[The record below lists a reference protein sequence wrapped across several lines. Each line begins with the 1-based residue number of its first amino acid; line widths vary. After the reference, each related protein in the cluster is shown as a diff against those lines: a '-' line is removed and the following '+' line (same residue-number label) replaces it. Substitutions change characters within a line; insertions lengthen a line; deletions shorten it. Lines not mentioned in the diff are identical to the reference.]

1 MSKPIQHGIFRID
14 ENVDLLHK
22 ALNRIKIDISDIK
35 SELKQI
41 KSIMNEEKIIKIDVN
56 NDQVK
61 QLNKLNK
68 ENNSW
73 WWS

>member
-1 MSKPIQHGIFRID
+1 MSKPIQHGIMRID

-41 KSIMNEEKIIKIDVN
+41 KSSIEENK
-56 NDQVK
+56 K
-61 QLNKLNK
+61 QLEFDKSCNEKK
-68 ENNSW
+68 PENDFW
-73 WWS
+73 WWT

>member
-1 MSKPIQHGIFRID
+1 MSKPIQQGIMRID
-14 ENVDLLHK
+14 DNIDLLQK
-22 ALNRIKIDISDIK
+22 NYNKLKIDISDIK

-56 NDQVK
+56 NEQVK
-61 QLNKLNK
+61 QLYKLNK

-73 WWS
+73 WWT